1 MSSRDLSVSA
11 RTALCLA
18 LGLAGA
24 VAAPACLFPSYT
36 FDPDPSG
43 TGGAPMTTTSSSP
56 TTGSNTTSTGD
67 GGSGVTTTTTT
78 ATTSSSTTTSTS
90 SGMGSEDCTDGI
102 DNDGD
107 GKIDCAD
114 SDCTVGFS
122 CHNPVPVGWTGH
134 YALADGSFAALPGN
148 CPGSTYP
155 NPFYTGYRSP
165 NAAPPQ
171 CSACSCGSPQGATC
185 TVDKIHV
192 TSATCAEVLG
202 GVANCYKGVTP
213 IIDGACHNLGIPGG
227 LKTCGPPDVAT
238 NTCPPGTQVCN
249 LSVYL
254 DDAVVAGGVCAPSTQ
269 APTITPFTWSN
280 AARACLPTTE
290 GKGCANDFACLPNAA
305 APFGAVCISK
315 LGDNACPA
323 GSGYTTKKVFYDLD
337 PTDTRAC
344 SDCSCGAPNG
354 FSCTTAIT
362 TYSDTAC
369 TSANSTTD
377 ASMSACNSFVN
388 NPAVGSYK
396 SVSTTFTGGTC
407 AASGG
412 QAMGSVVPQNAVT
425 FCCQ

>member
-1 MSSRDLSVSA
+1 MSSRDHSMSS
-11 RTALCLA
+11 RTALHLA
-18 LGLAGA
+18 LGLAFAAA
-24 VAAPACLFPSYT
+24 VPACLFPSYT
-36 FDPDPSG
+36 FTEPEPSG
-43 TGGAPMTTTSSSP
+43 GGGATTTTASSSP
-56 TTGSNTTSTGD
+56 TTGTNSTSTGD
-67 GGSGVTTTTTT
+67 GGSNATTT
-78 ATTSSSTTTSTS
+78 STTTSTS
-90 SGMGSEDCTDGI
+90 TGMGSTEDCTDGV
-102 DNDGD
+102 DNDAD

-114 SDCTVGFS
+114 SDCTAGYS
-122 CHNPVPVGWTGH
+122 CHNPVPAGWTGH
-134 YALADGSFAALPGN
+134 YALADGTFAALPGN

-171 CSACSCGSPQGATC
+171 CSACSCDTVQGATC

-227 LKTCGPPDVAT
+227 LKTCGPPDVPT
-238 NTCPPGTQVCN
+238 NTCPAGTQVCN

-254 DDAVVAGGVCAPSTQ
+254 DDPVVVGGSCTPSSQT
-269 APTITPFTWSN
+269 PTITPFTWSN

-290 GKGCANDFACLPNAA
+290 GKGCANDFACLPNTA

-315 LGDNACPA
+315 VGDNACPA

-337 PTDTRAC
+337 PEDTRAC
-344 SDCSCGAPNG
+344 TICSCGAPNG
-354 FSCTTAIT
+354 LSCTTAIT
-362 TYSDTAC
+362 TFSDTAC
-369 TSANSTTD
+369 AAANSTTD
-377 ASMSACNSFVN
+377 ATASACNSFVN

-396 SVSTTFTGGTC
+396 SVSTQFMGGSC
-407 AASGG
+407 APSGG
-412 QAMGSVVPQNAVT
+412 QAIGSVVPQNAVT